1 MITITLNFALILG
14 ILYISI
20 MGIIIKIL
28 IQRDKKIKLKKY
40 EIDLTFG
47 TDNRI
52 ETQLDYIIDS
62 VFDEYRLFNLEFRDN
77 SYIKEADENKIIKD
91 ICDMV
96 IDRISPIFITQL
108 STYFNTDSIGNVI
121 AIKISTKVM
130 EYRIKRNVQGELS
143 TKK

>member
-1 MITITLNFALILG
+1 MTVTIDIAVILG
-14 ILYISI
+14 ILYVSI

-40 EIDLTFG
+40 EIDLTYG
-47 TDNRI
+47 TDTRV

-77 SYIKEADENKIIKD
+77 AYIKEADENKIIKD

-96 IDRISPIFITQL
+96 IDRISPVFITQL
-108 STYFNTDSIGNVI
+108 STYFNTNSLGDII
-121 AIKISTKVM
+121 AVKISTKVM
-130 EYRIKRNVQGELS
+130 EYRISRNIQGES
-143 TKK
+143 SSKK

>member
-1 MITITLNFALILG
+1 MIVTIDIAVILG
-14 ILYISI
+14 ILYVSI

-40 EIDLTFG
+40 EIDLTYG
-47 TDNRI
+47 TDTRV

-77 SYIKEADENKIIKD
+77 EYIKEADENKIIKD

-96 IDRISPIFITQL
+96 IERISPVFITQL
-108 STYFNTDSIGNVI
+108 STYFNTNSLGDII
-121 AIKISTKVM
+121 AVKISTKVM
-130 EYRIKRNVQGELS
+130 EYRVSRNIQGATLN
-143 TKK
+143 KK

>member
-1 MITITLNFALILG
+1 MTVTIDIAVILG
-14 ILYISI
+14 ILYVSI

-40 EIDLTFG
+40 EIDLTYG
-47 TDNRI
+47 TDTRV

-77 SYIKEADENKIIKD
+77 EYIKEADENKIIKD

-96 IDRISPIFITQL
+96 IERISPVFITQL
-108 STYFNTDSIGNVI
+108 STYFNTNSLGDII
-121 AIKISTKVM
+121 AVKISTKVM
-130 EYRIKRNVQGELS
+130 EYRVSRNIQGA
-143 TKK
+143 KKNKK

>member
-1 MITITLNFALILG
+1 MTVTIDIAVILG
-14 ILYISI
+14 ILYVSI

-40 EIDLTFG
+40 EIDLTYG
-47 TDNRI
+47 TDTRV

-77 SYIKEADENKIIKD
+77 EYIKEADENKIIKD

-96 IDRISPIFITQL
+96 IERISPVFITQL
-108 STYFNTDSIGNVI
+108 STYFNTNSLGDII
-121 AIKISTKVM
+121 AVKISTKVM
-130 EYRIKRNVQGELS
+130 EYRVSRNIQGATLN
-143 TKK
+143 KK

>member
-1 MITITLNFALILG
+1 MTVTIDIAVILG
-14 ILYISI
+14 ILYVSI

-40 EIDLTFG
+40 EIDLTYG
-47 TDNRI
+47 TDTRV

-77 SYIKEADENKIIKD
+77 EYIKEADENKIIKD

-96 IDRISPIFITQL
+96 IERISPVFITQL
-108 STYFNTDSIGNVI
+108 STYFNTNSLGDII
-121 AIKISTKVM
+121 AVKISTKVM
-130 EYRIKRNVQGELS
+130 EYRISRNIQGATLN
-143 TKK
+143 KK

>member
-1 MITITLNFALILG
+1 MTVTIDIAVILG
-14 ILYISI
+14 ILYVSI

-40 EIDLTFG
+40 EIDLTYG
-47 TDNRI
+47 TDTRV

-77 SYIKEADENKIIKD
+77 EYIKEADENKIIKD

-96 IDRISPIFITQL
+96 IDRISPVFITQL
-108 STYFNTDSIGNVI
+108 STYFNTNSLGDVI
-121 AIKISTKVM
+121 AVKISTKVM
-130 EYRIKRNVQGELS
+130 EYRVSRNIQGATLN
-143 TKK
+143 KK

>member
-1 MITITLNFALILG
+1 MTVTIDIAVILG
-14 ILYISI
+14 ILYVSI

-40 EIDLTFG
+40 EIDLTYG
-47 TDNRI
+47 TDTRV

-77 SYIKEADENKIIKD
+77 EYIKEADENKIIKD

-96 IDRISPIFITQL
+96 IERISPVFITQL
-108 STYFNTDSIGNVI
+108 STYFNTNSLGDVI
-121 AIKISTKVM
+121 AVKISTKVM
-130 EYRIKRNVQGELS
+130 EYRVSRNIQGATLN
-143 TKK
+143 KK

>member
-1 MITITLNFALILG
+1 MTVTIDIAVILG
-14 ILYISI
+14 ILYVSI

-40 EIDLTFG
+40 EIDLTYG
-47 TDNRI
+47 TDTRV

-77 SYIKEADENKIIKD
+77 EYIKEADENKIIKD

-96 IDRISPIFITQL
+96 IERISPVFITQL
-108 STYFNTDSIGNVI
+108 STYFNTNSLGDII
-121 AIKISTKVM
+121 AVKISTKVM
-130 EYRIKRNVQGELS
+130 EYRVSRNIQGATLN
-143 TKK
+143 KKY

>member
-1 MITITLNFALILG
+1 MTVTIDIAVILG
-14 ILYISI
+14 ILYVSI

-40 EIDLTFG
+40 EIDLTYG
-47 TDNRI
+47 TDTRV

-77 SYIKEADENKIIKD
+77 EYIKEADENKIIKD

-96 IDRISPIFITQL
+96 IDRISPVFITQL
-108 STYFNTDSIGNVI
+108 STYFNTNSLGDVI
-121 AIKISTKVM
+121 AVKISTKVM
-130 EYRIKRNVQGELS
+130 EYRISRNIQGES
-143 TKK
+143 SSKK

>member
-1 MITITLNFALILG
+1 MITITLDIALMIG

-20 MGIIIKIL
+20 MGIIIKVL
-28 IQRDKKIKLKKY
+28 VQRDKKIKLKKY
-40 EIDLTFG
+40 EIDLTYG
-47 TDNRI
+47 TDTRI

-77 SYIKEADENKIIKD
+77 SYVKEADENKIIRD

-121 AIKISTKVM
+121 AVKISTKVM

-143 TKK
+143 IKK